1 MAESGLVTAGA
12 VHDERAPFP
21 LGDGAPCD
29 RSLPPVVLGVGVDVD
44 PEGTRRANS
53 ILTILNNPH
62 NPQQSLAT
70 LNAP

>member
-1 MAESGLVTAGA
+1 MAESRLVTAGA

-29 RSLPPVVLGVGVDVD
+29 RSLPPVVLGVGVEVD

-53 ILTILNNPH
+53 ILTILNNPE
-62 NPQQSLAT
+62 QSLAT